1 MPSGASLEPKGFS
14 EPRSGRLLSAW
25 LFYESEECTAEM
37 YGQIIGKNIKL
48 KICSINVLRN
58 IILSHEL
65 ISQIEKY
72 VDKISLIK
80 SSKH

>member
-1 MPSGASLEPKGFS
+1 
-14 EPRSGRLLSAW
+14 
-25 LFYESEECTAEM
+25 M

-48 KICSINVLRN
+48 KICSINELRN